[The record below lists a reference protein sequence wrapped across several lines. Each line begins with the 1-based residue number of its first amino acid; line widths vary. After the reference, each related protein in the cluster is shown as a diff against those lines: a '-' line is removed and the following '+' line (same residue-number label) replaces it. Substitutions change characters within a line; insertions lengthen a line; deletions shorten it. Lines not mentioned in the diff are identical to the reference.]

1 MGDFD
6 IFWSCVLSSNPI
18 LTNGF
23 IGIGK
28 EELREGAVFG
38 YECGTFIINVQV
50 YLPW

>member
-1 MGDFD
+1 M
-6 IFWSCVLSSNPI
+6 
-18 LTNGF
+18 
-23 IGIGK
+23 GK